1 MKCEHGIY
9 IGASDKIAIY
19 CPLCNPSGP
28 DSLKTE
34 KSKKSHKKKD
44 VNDSQQ

>member
-28 DSLKTE
+28 DSLFDFAHPSWY
-34 KSKKSHKKKD
+34 SKHGGKI
-44 VNDSQQ
+44 